1 MNVEQNRNMST
12 HMWAQYCECEVKCEC
27 EYE

>member
-1 MNVEQNRNMST
+1 MNVEKNKSVST
-12 HMWAQYCECEVKCEC
+12 HMWAEYCECEVQCEC